1 MVHTRTGRSGPDENK
16 KAGRPLKKDNAEPSA
31 GVLVSHPAIDSALYF
46 SGLPAT
52 YFINKTCA
60 LWGRGTAAP
69 SRFPACTG
77 RSDAKA
83 PRRIESLR
91 AVSCYNEIITGC
103 RQIVNEKTQFWRGF
117 RHFFAHLSLGEFYLS
132 LGRFLPVN
140 TVPHPPPPT
149 RRSRPAGGAAWRS
162 RGPQGRRSRRRG
174 RRKTP
179 P

>member
-1 MVHTRTGRSGPDENK
+1 M
-16 KAGRPLKKDNAEPSA
+16 
-31 GVLVSHPAIDSALYF
+31 SHPAIDSALYF

-103 RQIVNEKTQFWRGF
+103 RQIVNEKTQFCRDF
-117 RHFFAHLSLGEFYLS
+117 RHFFAHLSLGDFISVWGGFCRSILLLILLRPLVVVGLLAAP
-132 LGRFLPVN
+132 LGEVEG
-140 TVPHPPPPT
+140 HEAAD
-149 RRSRPAGGAAWRS
+149 PAGKADQEHHQWNDGNTAVRLCGGILFL
-162 RGPQGRRSRRRG
+162 RLLHLF
-174 RRKTP
+174 
-179 P
+179 

>member
-1 MVHTRTGRSGPDENK
+1 M
-16 KAGRPLKKDNAEPSA
+16 
-31 GVLVSHPAIDSALYF
+31 SHPAIDSALYF

-91 AVSCYNEIITGC
+91 AVSCHNEIITGC
-103 RQIVNEKTQFWRGF
+103 RQIVNEKTQFWRDF
-117 RHFFAHLSLGEFYLS
+117 RHFFAHLSLGDFIS
-132 LGRFLPVN
+132 VWGRFLPVS

-149 RRSRPAGGAAWRS
+149 RRSRPAGGAAWPS
-162 RGPQGRRSRRRG
+162 RGPRGRRSRRQG
-174 RRKTP
+174 RPGTP
-179 P
+179 PEGRLRYRWQAL

>member
-1 MVHTRTGRSGPDENK
+1 M
-16 KAGRPLKKDNAEPSA
+16 
-31 GVLVSHPAIDSALYF
+31 SHPAIDSALYF

-91 AVSCYNEIITGC
+91 AVSCYNEIITGFQ
-103 RQIVNEKTQFWRGF
+103 QIVNEKTKFWRDF
-117 RHFFAHLSLGEFYLS
+117 RHFFAHLSLGDFISVCGGFCRSILLLILLRPLVVVGLLAAP
-132 LGRFLPVN
+132 LGEVEG
-140 TVPHPPPPT
+140 HEAAA
-149 RRSRPAGGAAWRS
+149 PAGKADQEHHQWNDGNTAVRLCGGILFL
-162 RGPQGRRSRRRG
+162 RLLHLF
-174 RRKTP
+174 
-179 P
+179 

>member
-1 MVHTRTGRSGPDENK
+1 M
-16 KAGRPLKKDNAEPSA
+16 
-31 GVLVSHPAIDSALYF
+31 SHPAIDSALYF

-103 RQIVNEKTQFWRGF
+103 RQIVNEKTQFCRDF
-117 RHFFAHLSLGEFYLS
+117 RHFFAHLSLGDFISVWGGFCRSVLLLILLRPLVVVGLLAAPLGEVEGHEAADPAGKADEKYHHRSDGDAGRISGGDLLLRLLYLS
-132 LGRFLPVN
+132 GRLLG
-140 TVPHPPPPT
+140 
-149 RRSRPAGGAAWRS
+149 
-162 RGPQGRRSRRRG
+162 
-174 RRKTP
+174 
-179 P
+179 

>member
-1 MVHTRTGRSGPDENK
+1 MSR
-16 KAGRPLKKDNAEPSA
+16 
-31 GVLVSHPAIDSALYF
+31 PAIDSALYF
-46 SGLPAT
+46 SGIPAT

-149 RRSRPAGGAAWRS
+149 RHNQPLGGAAWQSGAPPS
-162 RGPQGRRSRRRG
+162 RRPRRQGRPG
-174 RRKTP
+174 TP
-179 P
+179 PVERWEYRC